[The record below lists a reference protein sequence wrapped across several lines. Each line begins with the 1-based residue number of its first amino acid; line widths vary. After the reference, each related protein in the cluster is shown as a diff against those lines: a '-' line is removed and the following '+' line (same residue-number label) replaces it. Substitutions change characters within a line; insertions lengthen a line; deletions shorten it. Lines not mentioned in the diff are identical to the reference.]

1 MNSGPHYQSWQ
12 KRPSEGFQGSL
23 TDLFIGLLFLF
34 LLLLMYF
41 ATQLRVTVDDLLNTE
56 ITRDKLLG
64 EVERYLEARDV
75 PVEVD
80 PLSGTILLTR
90 SAMFRPGQTEPE
102 AALVADL
109 AVLSEAF
116 SELLPCYTYHDE
128 SYPAKPCR
136 YEEHVVEA
144 LMIDGHA
151 SAGVQGKAESNDD
164 WALSTARA
172 ANVWRFME
180 SAQPELNLLLNGPT
194 WSPRSQQIFG
204 VAGYAAK
211 RPLSARRSGENADLD
226 RRVEFRVVM
235 RMPSAEPLPPEL
247 PKTTEDPEFDP
258 AGGKRLYVRA
268 GRTVTFQAGAGGE
281 AYLDKGWSA
290 PESWGVWSDQKIA
303 RIYIPLAKRLS
314 GEPLDV
320 SIRGVAFV
328 SSNSPSREFAV
339 SIDSGP
345 RMTFQSN
352 FPDNKLD
359 LKIPVK
365 AQDTTD
371 RELIIRIEVL
381 NPQSPRSVGDSLDGR
396 TIGFG
401 LTDVTLRLQD

>member
-1 MNSGPHYQSWQ
+1 MSAGWRNESWQ
-12 KRPSEGFQGSL
+12 KRPTEGFQGSL

-41 ATQLRVTVDDLLNTE
+41 ATQLRTTVDDLLNTE

-75 PVEVD
+75 PVEID
-80 PLSGTILLTR
+80 QSSGTILLAR
-90 SAMFRPGQTEPE
+90 GAMFRPGQTEPE

-109 AVLSEAF
+109 TVLSEAF
-116 SELLPCYTYHDE
+116 SELLPCYTYHNE
-128 SYPAKPCR
+128 SYPPKPCR
-136 YEEHVVEA
+136 YEQHVVEA

-151 SAGVQGKAESNDD
+151 SADVLGKAESNDD

-172 ANVWRFME
+172 ANVWRLME
-180 SAQPELNLLLNGPT
+180 FAQPELNLLLNGPT

-211 RPLSARRSGENADLD
+211 RPLSVRRPGENVDLD

-235 RMPSAEPLPPEL
+235 RMSSVEPLPPEL
-247 PKTTEDPEFDP
+247 PKSIEDPELNP
-258 AGGKRLYVRA
+258 AAGKRFYAKA
-268 GRTVTFQAGAGGE
+268 GRTLTFQAGAGGE

-290 PESWGVWSDQKIA
+290 PESWGVWTDRKKA

-314 GEPLDV
+314 GEPLVV
-320 SIRGVAFV
+320 SLRGVAFV
-328 SSNSPSREFAV
+328 SSNSPSREIAV
-339 SIDSGP
+339 SIDRGP
-345 RMTFQSN
+345 VMFVKSS
-352 FPDNKLD
+352 FPNNELD

-365 AQDTTD
+365 AQDTID
-371 RELIIRIEVL
+371 RELIVRIEVL
-381 NPQSPRSVGDSLDGR
+381 NPESPRSVGDSLDGR

-401 LTDVTLRLQD
+401 LTDVTLRLQK